1 MRIGI
6 ASPIL
11 TRVPGVYSE
20 WETTAGIEEL
30 GRIAELADRLGFN
43 HLTCSEHVAV
53 PTEVAEQRGGTYWDP
68 LATFGYLAARTQRIR
83 LATQVLVA
91 GYHHPLEIAKRYGT
105 LDRISAGRLT
115 LGLGVGS
122 LREEFELLGASFTD
136 RGPRADDAIAAIRAA
151 LSTSVPE
158 YHGTYYDFADFLVE
172 PHAMQSRVPIWI
184 GGRTKR
190 SLRRAVR
197 YGDGWVPFG
206 LSPDTIAGMLAEVAP
221 ADGFEVVLS
230 SGRPLDPLA
239 DRAAAEKTLL
249 RLQDAGA
256 TIAGAGIAA
265 RSLWHYCEQLEA
277 LAELAGELDMT
288 DTEASR

>member
-43 HLTCSEHVAV
+43 HHNCSEHVAV
-53 PTEVAEQRGGTYWDP
+53 PSEVAEQRGGTYWDP

-91 GYHHPLEIAKRYGT
+91 GYHHPLEITKRYGT

-115 LGLGVGS
+115 LGLGLGS

-136 RGPRADDAIAAIRAA
+136 RGPRA
-151 LSTSVPE
+151 
-158 YHGTYYDFADFLVE
+158 
-172 PHAMQSRVPIWI
+172 
-184 GGRTKR
+184 
-190 SLRRAVR
+190 
-197 YGDGWVPFG
+197 
-206 LSPDTIAGMLAEVAP
+206 AE
-221 ADGFEVVLS
+221 
-230 SGRPLDPLA
+230 
-239 DRAAAEKTLL
+239 
-249 RLQDAGA
+249 
-256 TIAGAGIAA
+256 
-265 RSLWHYCEQLEA
+265 
-277 LAELAGELDMT
+277 
-288 DTEASR
+288 